1 MKIFINNKEVV
12 IHNGAKVL
20 DVIRAYYIQRNKK
33 LPDRLPIVTD
43 AYGNSVAPDGELREG
58 NHLYIKT
65 KNNRTMKTI
74 STKLKVIS
82 GIVLLSI
89 SLMMGC
95 GTSRRVAE
103 LPKARTI
110 EILAVND
117 MHAAIDNFPRFAF
130 MTDSLRAIYP
140 NLILVSGGDNQTGNP
155 ANDQYPEKGMPII
168 ELMNAV
174 SFDLSAVGNH
184 EFDSRLAGFE
194 NITQKAEF
202 DFLSANIELPKEGNF
217 RIEPYKIVE
226 TPNGLK
232 IAFVSLLDINPNG
245 IPDTHPD
252 NVKGF
257 VFYNPFKKAQEYLFI
272 KDSSDLFIMVNHM
285 GFEEDVKLANQLPKG
300 SVDVIIGGH
309 SHTKVDKDQIH
320 NGIMITQAERKLKYA
335 TLIKLTVSPEG
346 MVGREMELLTV
357 GEKGSIRDDIQEMVD
372 AYNNN
377 PALTETIA
385 IAEDNF
391 STYDEIGYLM
401 MDALREGAGADIALI
416 NPGGVRIS
424 ELPKGP
430 IRTRDVYEMDPF
442 GNETVQFN
450 LSGHEIRNLFLSAFE
465 IDEYLP
471 IYPSGMTTRYL
482 LNTDGSLKDVELF
495 TTDGELFEMDKM
507 YTVVMNDYMASTY
520 KYDHK
525 DPGQGLFR
533 PTAETTIDYLKEL
546 KNIPSYRGVQRV
558 EIVK

>member
-1 MKIFINNKEVV
+1 
-12 IHNGAKVL
+12 
-20 DVIRAYYIQRNKK
+20 
-33 LPDRLPIVTD
+33 
-43 AYGNSVAPDGELREG
+43 
-58 NHLYIKT
+58 
-65 KNNRTMKTI
+65 MKTI
-74 STKLKVIS
+74 PTTPKIMCAIFMLVVS
-82 GIVLLSI
+82 LLMGCSI
-89 SLMMGC
+89 SQKIK
-95 GTSRRVAE
+95 VAD
-103 LPKARTI
+103 LPKTRTI

-130 MTDSLRAIYP
+130 MIDSLRDIYP
-140 NLILVSGGDNQTGNP
+140 NLLLVSGGDNQTGNP
-155 ANDQYPEKGMPII
+155 ANDQYSEKGMPII

-174 SFDLSAVGNH
+174 NFDLSAVGNH

-194 NITQKAEF
+194 YITQQAKF
-202 DFLSANIELPKEGNF
+202 DFLNANMIIPEDANF
-217 RIEPYKIVE
+217 RIIPYKIVKS
-226 TPNGLK
+226 PNGLK
-232 IAFVSLLDINPNG
+232 TAFVSLLDINDNG

-257 VFYNPFKKAQEYLFI
+257 VFKDPFQTAQEYLFL
-272 KDSSDLFIMVNHM
+272 KDSCDIFVMVNHM
-285 GFEEDVKLANQLPKG
+285 GFEEDVKLANQLPTK

-346 MVGREMELLTV
+346 AVKREMELLTV
-357 GEKGSIRDDIQEMVD
+357 GKEGNIRTDIQEIVD
-372 AYNNN
+372 IYNNN
-377 PALTETIA
+377 PAMTETIA

-391 STYDEIGYLM
+391 SNYDEIGYLM
-401 MDALREGAGADIALI
+401 MDALREGTGADIALI

-430 IRTRDVYEMDPF
+430 VRTRDVYEMDPF

-495 TTDGELFEMDKM
+495 TTGGESFDMDKM
-507 YTVVMNDYMASTY
+507 HTVVMNDYMASTY

-533 PTAETTIDYLKEL
+533 PTAETTIDYLKIL
-546 KNIPSYRGVQRV
+546 KNIPSYKGMQRV